1 MSNVKVAPMPPG
13 EGDKIPMMAPAPDG
27 QISVAALE
35 AAMPKKV
42 AQALQGKVD
51 L

>member
-1 MSNVKVAPMPPG
+1 MSNIKVAPVPPTS
-13 EGDKIPMMAPAPDG
+13 GDKIPMMPSGGDG